1 MDSKHARS
9 ILHPE
14 ESWKS
19 TGLTEM
25 HRLLNSRD
33 NQTEHQGEQSINIE
47 KHSSRMVCDLQDI
60 RRDAA
65 GVCATFDANVAL
77 IAPVWTCISQFE
89 VSEGSKFAK
98 HSPQLFLH
106 SQ

>member
-1 MDSKHARS
+1 M
-9 ILHPE
+9 E
-14 ESWKS
+14 S

-33 NQTEHQGEQSINIE
+33 NQTEHQCEQSINIE

-65 GVCATFDANVAL
+65 GVCATSDADIAFFIAL
-77 IAPVWTCISQFE
+77 FTCISQFE